1 MKRSPF
7 VETESSPRDL
17 AGVNPCAE
25 KAGERDAPGRDRG
38 TTAGRRVAVVGAG
51 PAGFYAAEAVLRD
64 GGSGGGR
71 TSEAGGADDA
81 KDAGRVAAVD
91 IFDRLPA
98 PYGLVRGGVAPD
110 HQHMKS
116 VARAYAKL
124 LERRDVRYFGNVS
137 LGVDVHAADLR
148 RLYDQIVYAFG
159 AQTGRRLDVPGEE
172 LLGSHDA
179 TGFVGWYNGDP
190 GRRNATYG
198 LDCER
203 VVVVGNGNV
212 ALDVARILVLAPERL
227 AATDIAD
234 HALEALR
241 RSRVREVVLLG
252 RRGPAQA
259 SFTNPELREFGRL
272 GGVSARA
279 DPAELELDAASAAA
293 VEADRMKGRNMA
305 TLRGYA
311 GPGSGGRRAVL
322 FRFFSSPVEI
332 VGRSGRVVGVRVE
345 RNRLAL
351 SDDGSLRA
359 VGTGAFETIPCGLV
373 LRSVGYRGTPV
384 PGVPFDEAR
393 GTVPNDRGRVL
404 GADGAPA
411 PGEYVVG
418 WAKRGPTGV
427 IGTNKADAK
436 ATAARMAE
444 DRAAGVG
451 TGAEAGR
458 GVPGGVEKL
467 LRRRGVRWVDKQG
480 WARLD
485 AHETARGQAQG
496 RPRVKVCSVA
506 KMLELA
512 GPPGGAVPAS
522 ECG

>member
-1 MKRSPF
+1 MCEAESLQ
-7 VETESSPRDL
+7 VETESSPKDL
-17 AGVNPCAE
+17 AGVKPRAE
-25 KAGERDAPGRDRG
+25 
-38 TTAGRRVAVVGAG
+38 TVVGRRVAVVGAG
-51 PAGFYAAEAVLRD
+51 PAGFYAAEAVLGD
-64 GGSGGGR
+64 
-71 TSEAGGADDA
+71 GADA
-81 KDAGRVAAVD
+81 ARRVAGVD
-91 IFDRLPA
+91 LFDRLPA

-124 LERRDVRYFGNVS
+124 LERSEVRYFGNVA
-137 LGVDVHAADLR
+137 LGADVHVAELR

-159 AQTGRRLDVPGEE
+159 APTGRRLDVPGED
-172 LLGSHDA
+172 LVGSHDA

-190 GRRNATYG
+190 GRRNARFG

-212 ALDVARILVLAPERL
+212 ALDVARILVLAPKRL

-272 GGVSARA
+272 DGVSALA
-279 DPAELELDAASAAA
+279 DPKELELDAASAAA
-293 VEADRMKGRNMA
+293 VKADRMKSRNMA
-305 TLRGYA
+305 TLTGYA
-311 GPGSGGRRAVL
+311 GPGSGDGRAVR
-322 FRFFSSPVEI
+322 FRFFCSPVEI
-332 VGRSGRVVGVRVE
+332 VGRDGRVVGVRVE
-345 RNRLAL
+345 RNRLAP
-351 SDDGSLRA
+351 SGGGGLRA

-373 LRSVGYRGTPV
+373 LRSVGYRGTRV

-393 GTVPNDRGRVL
+393 GTVPNDEGRVL
-404 GADGAPA
+404 GADGAPV

-427 IGTNKADAK
+427 IGTNKGDAK
-436 ATAARMAE
+436 ATAALMAE
-444 DRAAGVG
+444 DRAAGIG
-451 TGAEAGR
+451 TGAEAGPPA
-458 GVPGGVEKL
+458 PGGVEAL
-467 LRRRGVRWVDKQG
+467 LRGRGARWVDKEG

-485 AHETARGQAQG
+485 ARETARGQVQG
-496 RPRVKVCSVA
+496 RPRVKVCSVEE
-506 KMLELA
+506 MLALA
-512 GPPGGAVPAS
+512 GPPGGAAPAS
-522 ECG
+522 ESG